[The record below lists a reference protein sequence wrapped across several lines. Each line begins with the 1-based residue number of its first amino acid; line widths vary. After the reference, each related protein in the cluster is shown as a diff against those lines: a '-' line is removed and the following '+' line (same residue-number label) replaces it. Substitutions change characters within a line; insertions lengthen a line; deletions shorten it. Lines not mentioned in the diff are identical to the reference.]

1 MIHYCPNCGTE
12 VDETAA
18 FCPTCGQPLDEG
30 REAGRATAPGATRP
44 PQAADQPAPSP
55 PPAAAPE
62 ADLVEPTRAH
72 GTETPPP
79 PGTQPGAAQTS
90 SLPRVELPVTW
101 PVMLSGW
108 LIGVGALV
116 AALGLVVIF
125 FSYLNPIDLV
135 LLVLLLLIAATVFLS
150 ASLPPVPHQ
159 RLAVLAVALI
169 GLGVALDRIGFGSA
183 GLGALLLFLGTAGVS
198 AGALLAEVGR
208 DRPMATPG
216 RAT

>member
-62 ADLVEPTRAH
+62 ADLVEPTPAH

-79 PGTQPGAAQTS
+79 PGTQPGAAQTF

-159 RLAVLAVALI
+159 RLAVLTVALI